1 MDGSERSRRSRR
13 PTFPVPSMTPLSLIP
28 SDVSTAVALAICGIA
43 FVSGTAR
50 GFSGF
55 GSALIFMPL
64 ASSIAAPRL
73 VAALL
78 LVIDFVAATPLLPN
92 AWKHADRRATA
103 VMVAGA
109 LVGVPIGTYFLT
121 VLDPV
126 TTRWI
131 ISCFVAALLVL
142 LLSGWRYRGKD
153 HVTLSVGIGGLS
165 GFCSGLAQTGGPPIV
180 GYWLGRP
187 IPSAISRAN
196 ILLFFGASDFFSLA
210 SYWLS
215 GLITFDSVKF
225 SLIVGPVYGVGVWFG
240 ASLFGKASE
249 VMFRAICYALIA
261 AAVIAGLPALD
272 GILRGG

>member
-1 MDGSERSRRSRR
+1 
-13 PTFPVPSMTPLSLIP
+13 MTSLTLIP
-28 SDVSTAVALAICGIA
+28 SGISTSIALAICAIA

-64 ASSIAAPRL
+64 ASSVAAPRL

-78 LVIDFVAATPLLPN
+78 LIIDFVAATPLLPN
-92 AWKHADRRATA
+92 AWKHADRKATA

-121 VLDPV
+121 VLEPV

-131 ISCFVAALLVL
+131 ISCFVAALLAL
-142 LLSGWRYRGKD
+142 LLSGWRYHGKG
-153 HVTLSVGIGGLS
+153 HAALSVGVGGLS

-180 GYWLGRP
+180 AYWLGRP
-187 IPSAISRAN
+187 ISSVVSRAN
-196 ILLFFGASDFFSLA
+196 IVLFFGASDFFSLV
-210 SYWLS
+210 SYFFT
-215 GLITFDSVKF
+215 GLITAESVKF
-225 SLIVGPVYGVGVWFG
+225 SLVVGPVYGIGVWFG
-240 ASLFGKASE
+240 AALFGKASE
-249 VMFRAICYALIA
+249 KVFRAICYALIA
-261 AAVIAGLPALD
+261 AAVIVGLPALD

>member
-1 MDGSERSRRSRR
+1 MNLTDFL
-13 PTFPVPSMTPLSLIP
+13 PK
-28 SDVSTAVALAICGIA
+28 DVSLTIAMALCAVA

-78 LVIDFVAATPLLPN
+78 LVIDFVAAAPLLPD
-92 AWKHADRRATA
+92 AWRKADRKATA
-103 VMVAGA
+103 VIVLGA
-109 LVGVPIGTYFLT
+109 LVGVPVGTYFLS
-121 VLDPV
+121 VLEPV

-131 ISCFVAALLVL
+131 ISCFVAALLLL

-153 HVTLSVGIGGLS
+153 HAWLSVGIGSLS

-187 IPSAISRAN
+187 IPSVVARAN
-196 ILLFFGASDFFSLA
+196 IVLFFGASDLFSTV
-210 SYWLS
+210 SYTTA
-215 GLITFDSVKF
+215 GLITMDAILFAIV
-225 SLIVGPVYGVGVWFG
+225 VGPVYAVGVWFG

-249 VMFRAICYALIA
+249 TVFRAICYALIA
-261 AAVIAGLPALD
+261 AAVIFGLPALD
-272 GILRGG
+272 GVLR

>member
-1 MDGSERSRRSRR
+1 
-13 PTFPVPSMTPLSLIP
+13 MTLADVLPK
-28 SDVSTAVALAICGIA
+28 DVSLTVAMALCAVA

-78 LVIDFVAATPLLPN
+78 LVIDFVAALPLLPD
-92 AWKHADRRATA
+92 AWRKADRKATA
-103 VMVAGA
+103 VIVLGA
-109 LVGVPIGTYFLT
+109 LVGVPVGTYFLS
-121 VLDPV
+121 VLEPV

-131 ISCFVAALLVL
+131 ISCFVAALLLL

-153 HVTLSVGIGGLS
+153 HAWLSVGIGGLS

-187 IPSAISRAN
+187 IAPTVARAN
-196 ILLFFGASDFFSLA
+196 IVLFFGASAVFSMI
-210 SYWLS
+210 SYATA
-215 GLITFDSVKF
+215 GLITLDAIKF
-225 SLIVGPVYGVGVWFG
+225 AVVVGPVYGIGVWFG

-249 VMFRAICYALIA
+249 AVFRSICYALIA
-261 AAVIAGLPALD
+261 AAVIFGLPALD
-272 GILRGG
+272 GVLR

>member
-1 MDGSERSRRSRR
+1 M
-13 PTFPVPSMTPLSLIP
+13 SLTGLLPADI
-28 SDVSTAVALAICGIA
+28 STTVAIAICVIA

-78 LVIDFVAATPLLPN
+78 LIIDFVAAAPLLPS
-92 AWKHADRRATA
+92 AWQKADRDATA
-103 VMVAGA
+103 IMVLGA
-109 LVGVPIGTYFLT
+109 LVGVPIGTYFLS

-131 ISCFVAALLVL
+131 ISGFVGALLVL
-142 LLSGWRYRGKD
+142 LLSGWRYRGKEYIA
-153 HVTLSVGIGGLS
+153 LSIGVGGLA

-187 IPSAISRAN
+187 IAPVTARAN
-196 ILLFFGASDFFSLA
+196 IVLFFVASDFFSIV
-210 SYWLS
+210 SYAAAD
-215 GLITFDSVKF
+215 LITPESIWF
-225 SLIVGPVYGVGVWFG
+225 SLLVGPIYATGVWFG
-240 ASLFGKASE
+240 TRLFGRASE
-249 VMFRAICYALIA
+249 ALFRAICYALIA
-261 AAVIAGLPALD
+261 AAVIIGLPALD
-272 GILRGG
+272 GVLR